1 MREPTRFG
9 LPGAIPA
16 PFTLGGRRTISVG
29 AVLAAAY
36 DPRVGKTELNDVEA
50 KPRSKY
56 EKMGS
61 NG

>member
-1 MREPTRFG
+1 LFRQV
-9 LPGAIPA
+9 LGAGQHSLRR
-16 PFTLGGRRTISVG
+16 FTLVGRRTISVA